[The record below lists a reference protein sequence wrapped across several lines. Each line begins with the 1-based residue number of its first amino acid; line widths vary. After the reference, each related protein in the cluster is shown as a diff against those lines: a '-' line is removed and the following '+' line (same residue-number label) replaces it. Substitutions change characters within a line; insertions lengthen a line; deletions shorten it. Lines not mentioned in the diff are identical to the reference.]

1 MAMRPCTW
9 GDQRSGRMAMRPYA
23 VRDGPLRRQRRTRR
37 KAMRPYRRNDHDPM
51 HVIGH
56 YHPGIQLDFLSNRRG
71 PEPFFLHDFAI
82 IVPVHLAIDDIPE
95 KEPLVVGTNRN
106 EVGPW

>member
-1 MAMRPCTW
+1 
-9 GDQRSGRMAMRPYA
+9 MAMRPYA
-23 VRDGPLRRQRRTRR
+23 MRDGAMPRQCRTGRI
-37 KAMRPYRRNDHDPM
+37 AMRPYRRNHQDAM

-56 YHPGIQLDFLSNRRG
+56 YHPRVQLDFLSNRRG

-82 IVPVHLAIDDIPE
+82 IVPAHLPIGDIAKQE
-95 KEPLVVGTNRN
+95 LLIVRTNGN